1 MTGAIRERGGERAVA
16 GVRMNQDEFVWTGE
30 RVNLTLTQEGDSW
43 SVVCR
48 TQSPL
53 FGPTVITYEA
63 RHRLPKH
70 AAWDVLA
77 RVSRATNDDEEGV
90 RVGQQAARW
99 MRSMMWTT
107 DSMPTSA

>member
-1 MTGAIRERGGERAVA
+1 MRSRA
-16 GVRMNQDEFVWTGE
+16 GVRMNHVEFVWTGE

-53 FGPTVITYEA
+53 FGPTVVTYEA
-63 RHRLPKH
+63 RHRQPKH

-99 MRSMMWTT
+99 MQSILWSGDMIQST
-107 DSMPTSA
+107 AC